1 VLIKTTVDI
10 SQGIALCDLI
20 LRKIPFATN
29 NALTRT
35 ATELV
40 QVERDELK
48 TEFQVRKQFI
58 LNRVRIT
65 KYSKPG
71 DLWTRVEIDKNVS
84 GGELLLTMF
93 EEGGAKLPE
102 HGSELAVPLTGGPAR
117 PSFSQSVRPSLLYKG
132 LNMQKHTTAGG
143 SIQYKGDR
151 RTFVIPGVG
160 IFQRGSSKKRTGK
173 SSRLG
178 KFQGRDGSELRDTT
192 GSTLIYSFKRG
203 VPLPHRMHFVK
214 TARVTVNA
222 RFPVIWREEFV
233 KEMAGRAR
241 KR

>member
-1 VLIKTTVDI
+1 MLIKTTVDVT
-10 SQGIALCDLI
+10 QGIALCDLI
-20 LRKIPFATN
+20 LRKLPFATN

-35 ATELV
+35 AQELV

-71 DLWTRVEIDKNVS
+71 DLWTRVEIDRNVS

-93 EEGGAKLPE
+93 EDGGEKLPG
-102 HGSELAVPLTGGPAR
+102 HGSELAVPITGGPAR
-117 PSFSQSVRPSLLYKG
+117 PNFSQSVRPSLLYKA

-143 SIQYKGDR
+143 KIQYKGDR
-151 RTFVIPGVG
+151 RTFVVPGIG
-160 IFQRGSSKKRTGK
+160 IFQRGSSKKRIGK
-173 SSRLG
+173 SSSLG
-178 KFQGRDGSELRDTT
+178 KFQGRGGAELRDTT
-192 GSTLIYSFKRG
+192 GSTLIYRFKPG
-203 VPLPHRMHFVK
+203 VPLHQRMHFVK
-214 TARVTVNA
+214 TARQMVGT
-222 RFPVIWREEFV
+222 RFPLIWREEFV
-233 KEMAGRAR
+233 KELAGHAR